1 MLNTHATELIR
12 STFYPQISYAM
23 LVLSFCQR
31 VSTSSMKLCSIE
43 LYGKYN
49 PMKHDMMYQYLHCE
63 TFATYKYIL
72 VQLRGKFYTSI
83 SIYHYFIKL
92 LNTTIMFKY

>member
-1 MLNTHATELIR
+1 MLNTHATEFIWF
-12 STFYPQISYAM
+12 TFYAQVLYAM

-31 VSTSSMKLCSIE
+31 VSTISMKLYSIE
-43 LYGKYN
+43 IYRKYN

-72 VQLRGKFYTSI
+72 VQLRGKFYTFIFFQTSY
-83 SIYHYFIKL
+83 YHNYV
-92 LNTTIMFKY
+92 

>member
-1 MLNTHATELIR
+1 
-12 STFYPQISYAM
+12 
-23 LVLSFCQR
+23 
-31 VSTSSMKLCSIE
+31 MKLYSIE
-43 LYGKYN
+43 LYRKYN

-72 VQLRGKFYTSI
+72 VQLRGKFYTFI
-83 SIYHYFIKL
+83 FIYHYFFKL